1 MPTKITDLE
10 LSQGITPLA
19 VDGYDAICV
28 LVRYHGRPI
37 GWMYSDCAR
46 SSVLSVES
54 VTRALDDQLS
64 WQCIQAVLGALPGNA
79 EPQLVGLPA
88 VSVIVCLDDSI
99 SRIGK
104 LLHHLHHLEYPEY
117 EVLLIDHG
125 TAPRDHSEWQTYPT
139 VRYIRCE
146 HASLA
151 CARNRGIAEAR
162 HSLLAFIAPH
172 SYPDRQWLT
181 VIGSTLTLPHVK
193 AVTGL
198 VAPAELETDA
208 QIRFEH
214 GGYGLGRGLDRR
226 VIRRQQLGDRDL
238 LSANGFGSGANMAF
252 HRETLIMIGQFDPRF
267 AVDLASGGGE
277 VELLHRLVARGHT
290 LVYEP
295 AALTWYTPRRDPETV
310 RAQVFDQGRAF
321 GLYLLMCFRKRT
333 VGRFSLLSFVLR
345 DWGWKRI
352 ARRLRRPGKATR
364 FLVLAELAGAL
375 VSPVTLWSGRK
386 RFGYLVADL
395 ATQSAAET
403 GPAPVHQLTPAHAA
417 PPPRPQTDEV
427 GTRATIRIVRTW
439 YPHWGQYS
447 GINQFLKFVDSDRY
461 RVTTQLVQEN
471 DSEFPLQNRIVRE
484 WLRYGVRRKDMAWYN
499 LSDLRGEL
507 KTLAACFPRR
517 EAVVHYLDGE
527 HAAQFVPRLSS
538 LPRRVRPHLVVS
550 YHQPPEVLD
559 SVLRKDVVA
568 RFDRVIAVAPE
579 QMDFLSALTTPENVR
594 LILHGIDTD
603 FFRPME
609 RLLHDRKV
617 RCISVGHNYRDYRTV
632 RRVATQLRDNQ
643 DIEFHVVSPRATGL
657 EDLSNVI
664 LHKRVDDLA
673 LLKLYQEADILF
685 LPLTKATANNALLEG
700 IACGLPVLSTLLPG
714 VKAYLPGPEA
724 ILIERND
731 ADRYTDALLHLMAHP
746 DLRQTMAE
754 AARTRALELSW
765 SQIAPQYEMLYS
777 ELIAL

>member
-1 MPTKITDLE
+1 
-10 LSQGITPLA
+10 
-19 VDGYDAICV
+19 
-28 LVRYHGRPI
+28 
-37 GWMYSDCAR
+37 
-46 SSVLSVES
+46 
-54 VTRALDDQLS
+54 
-64 WQCIQAVLGALPGNA
+64 
-79 EPQLVGLPA
+79 
-88 VSVIVCLDDSI
+88 VIVCIDDSI
-99 SRIGK
+99 SRISK
-104 LLHHLHHLEYPEY
+104 VLHHLHHLEYPEY
-117 EVLLIDHG
+117 EVLLIDYG
-125 TAPRDHSEWQTYPT
+125 TAPRDRSEWQTYST

-151 CARNRGIAEAR
+151 CARNRGIVEAR
-162 HSLLAFIAPH
+162 HSLVAFIAPH

-181 VIGSTLTLPHVK
+181 VIGSTLAMPHVK

-208 QIRFEH
+208 QIQFEH

-238 LSANGFGSGANMAF
+238 LRANGFGSGANMAF

-267 AVDLASGGGE
+267 TVDLPSGGGE
-277 VELLHRLVARGHT
+277 VELLHRLVARGYT

-295 AALTWYTPRRDPETV
+295 AALTWYMPRRDLETV

-333 VGRFSLLSFVLR
+333 VGRLSLLRFVLR
-345 DWGWKRI
+345 DWGWKWI

-364 FLVLAELAGAL
+364 FVVLAELAGAL
-375 VSPVTLWSGRK
+375 VSPMTLWNGRK
-386 RFGYLVADL
+386 RFGHLAADI
-395 ATQSAAET
+395 AGQAAAET
-403 GPAPVHQLTPAHAA
+403 GPPPVRQLASPHAA

-447 GINQFLKFVDSDRY
+447 GINQFLKFVDAGRY

-471 DSEFPLQNRIVRE
+471 DSEFPLQSRVVRE
-484 WLRYGVRRKDMAWYN
+484 WLRYWVCRKDMAWYN

-507 KTLAACFPRR
+507 TTLAACFSRR
-517 EAVVHYLDGE
+517 ELVVHYLDGE
-527 HAAQFVPRLSS
+527 HAAQFVPWLSS
-538 LPRRVRPHLVVS
+538 LPRRVRPHGG
-550 YHQPPEVLD
+550 VLP
-559 SVLRKDVVA
+559 SASSRCWIRPSQRRGGA

-579 QMDFLSALTTPENVR
+579 QWTPHR
-594 LILHGIDTD
+594 SRGLRTCASSCTGSIR
-603 FFRPME
+603 FFRPMDK
-609 RLLHDRKV
+609 LLHDRTI

-632 RRVATQLRDNQ
+632 RQVATQLREHHH
-643 DIEFHVVSPRATGL
+643 IEFHVVSPRATGL

-664 LHKRVDDLA
+664 VHKRVDDLG

-685 LPLTKATANNALLEG
+685 LPLTKATANNTLLEG
-700 IACGLPVLSTLLPG
+700 IACGLPVLSTLLPS

-731 ADRYTDALLHLMAHP
+731 ADRYTDTLLYLVQHP
-746 DLRQTMAE
+746 DVRRTMAE
-754 AARTRALELSW
+754 AARTRALDLSW
-765 SQIAPQYEMLYS
+765 SKIAPQYEALYS
-777 ELIAL
+777 ELIRRDQTVCTDNDPL

>member
-1 MPTKITDLE
+1 MPIKITDLE
-10 LSQGITPLA
+10 LSQEITPLA
-19 VDGYDAICV
+19 VDGYDGVAA

-37 GWMYSDCAR
+37 GWIYRDTPR

-54 VTRALDDQLS
+54 VTRAVDDQVS
-64 WQCIQAVLGALPGNA
+64 WQCIQAILGEVPGHA
-79 EPQLVGLPA
+79 EPQSVGLPA
-88 VSVIVCLDDSI
+88 VSVILCVDDSTF
-99 SRIGK
+99 RIGK
-104 LLHHLHHLEYPEY
+104 LLDHLHHVEYPEY
-117 EVLLIDHG
+117 EVLLIDYG
-125 TAPRDHSEWQTYPT
+125 TAPRDPSEWQAYPT

-146 HASLA
+146 QANLN
-151 CARNRGIAEAR
+151 CARNLGIAKAR
-162 HSLLAFIAPH
+162 HSLVAFIAPH

-181 VIGSTLTLPHVK
+181 VIGSTLSTPHVK

-198 VAPAELETDA
+198 VAPAELETGA
-208 QIRFEH
+208 QILFEH

-226 VIRRQQLGDRDL
+226 VIRRQQLSDRDL
-238 LSANGFGSGANMAF
+238 LWANGFGSGANMAF

-267 AVDLASGGGE
+267 AVDLPSGGGE

-295 AALTWYTPRRDPETV
+295 AALTWYTPRRDLETV

-333 VGRFSLLSFVLR
+333 VGRLSLLSFVLR
-345 DWGWKRI
+345 DWGWKWI

-364 FLVLAELAGAL
+364 FLILTELAGAL
-375 VSPVTLWSGRK
+375 VSPLTLWSGWK
-386 RFGYLVADL
+386 RFGYLAADL
-395 ATQSAAET
+395 AAQSAAET
-403 GPAPVHQLTPAHAA
+403 GPAPVRQLVPPHAA
-417 PPPRPQTDEV
+417 PPPRTQTDEV
-427 GTRATIRIVRTW
+427 DTRATIRIVRTW

-447 GINQFLKFVDSDRY
+447 GINQFLKFVDPDRY

-471 DSEFPLQNRIVRE
+471 DSEFPLQSPAVRE
-484 WLRYGVRRKDMAWYN
+484 WLRYWVRRKDMAWYN

-527 HAAQFVPRLSS
+527 HAAQFVPRLHS
-538 LPRRVRPHLVVS
+538 LPQRVRPHLVVS

-559 SVLRKDVVA
+559 SVIRKDMVA

-579 QMDFLSALTTPENVR
+579 QVDFLSSLTRPENVR

-609 RLLHDRKV
+609 KLLHDRPI

-632 RRVATQLRDNQ
+632 RQVATQLKDHHH
-643 DIEFHVVSPRATGL
+643 IEFHVVSPRATGL

-664 LHKRVDDLA
+664 VHKRVDDLG

-714 VKAYLPGPEA
+714 VKVYLPGPEA
-724 ILIERND
+724 ILVERND
-731 ADRYTDALLHLMAHP
+731 ADRYTDALLYLVQHP
-746 DLRQTMAE
+746 DVRRTMAE

-765 SQIAPQYEMLYS
+765 SQIAPQYEVLYS
-777 ELIAL
+777 ELIGL